1 MPAEALYT
9 VKTGDT
15 LGGIAKAF
23 YGREALWP
31 VLHQANRA
39 NLPSRDRLRVGQVL
53 RAPRLAGEEGER
65 GEGR

>member
-31 VLHQANRA
+31 ALHQANRA

-53 RAPRLAGEEGER
+53 RAPRVAGEEGER